1 MLLAPYRCDLDFFPR
16 LHPAIADLVTVEM
29 VSLTLV
35 LVLVFGF
42 ALGSVL
48 GLACYVVIVG
58 TCPCRR
64 TRLGRSGLGGGLHD
78 LGDYRAWLRRRGF
91 VVGGEEGGEGG

>member
-1 MLLAPYRCDLDFFPR
+1 MLLVPYHCALDLVP
-16 LHPAIADLVTVEM
+16 HPGSVTVEM
-29 VSLTLV
+29 VPLTLV

-64 TRLGRSGLGGGLHD
+64 TRLGRSGLGDGLHD
-78 LGDYRAWLRRRGF
+78 LGDYRAWLRRRGV
-91 VVGGEEGGEGG
+91 VVGGEDGGERR